1 MHSSRNRIALAVALA
16 SALSLAG
23 FTAGRATRAEPTS
36 APPAPAA
43 TQPNGALL
51 PSFAP
56 LVKNAAPAVVHVKV
70 TSVVN
75 AEAASPFGDDFPFPG
90 FRLPGP
96 RTRQGLGSGFIIRK
110 DGIVLTNNHV
120 VDDAKEITVALT
132 DGREFPATVVGRDPK
147 TDLAVLR
154 IDAKGDLPVAELG
167 DSDALSVGDWV
178 LAIGNPFGLS
188 NTVTAGIV
196 SAKGRA
202 IGGPYDD
209 FIQTDAP
216 INPGNSGGPLLDEH
230 GGVVGINTAIFSRS
244 GGNVGIGFAIPINLA
259 KRLVPE
265 LEEHGHVTR
274 AWLGVTVQQVTPALG
289 ESLGVAA
296 GHGALVAQVDPDGPA
311 AKSGIEPGDVITAYD
326 GQPLDE
332 HTSLPTLVAATPVG
346 KTVQVDILRDGRTRH
361 LEVKTARLADD
372 SSRTEAGPSK
382 GKWGLGLRDL
392 SPEDRQGRSLGSAE
406 GVLVARV
413 APDSPAADADIQPG
427 DLILRVNRT
436 PVGSVDE
443 VRREIAKT
451 AAGKPLLLLVRRAD
465 GNDRFAALAPR

>member
-1 MHSSRNRIALAVALA
+1 MNSSRNRAALAVVLA

-23 FTAGRATRAEPTS
+23 FTAGRATRAEPAAST
-36 APPAPAA
+36 PAPAA
-43 TQPNGALL
+43 AQTTGALL

-70 TSVVN
+70 TSVVK
-75 AEAASPFGDDFPFPG
+75 AAAASPFGYDFPFPG

-110 DGIVLTNNHV
+110 DGIVLTNDHV

-154 IDAKGDLPVAELG
+154 IDAKSDLPVAELG

-196 SAKGRA
+196 SAKGRT

-265 LEEHGHVTR
+265 LEQHGHVTR
-274 AWLGVTVQQVTPALG
+274 AFAPHARR
-289 ESLGVAA
+289 SNA
-296 GHGALVAQVDPDGPA
+296 GGKDGTGRHRPRPRDAPPRGDDGPA
-311 AKSGIEPGDVITAYD
+311 RRRRRAERGRPVERQVGTRAPR
-326 GQPLDE
+326 PLDGGAAAPQPRVSGGRARRRRGARQPGCRRGHSPRRPDPE
-332 HTSLPTLVAATPVG
+332 REPHGGRVGRRASPRDREDRGREAAPPPRPPGRRERSLLCARAAMKQAGSPAHLLGVRWPLSCHTPACD
-346 KTVQVDILRDGRTRH
+346 VD
-361 LEVKTARLADD
+361 A
-372 SSRTEAGPSK
+372 
-382 GKWGLGLRDL
+382 L
-392 SPEDRQGRSLGSAE
+392 SPARRLDELALPGAGS
-406 GVLVARV
+406 
-413 APDSPAADADIQPG
+413 
-427 DLILRVNRT
+427 
-436 PVGSVDE
+436 
-443 VRREIAKT
+443 
-451 AAGKPLLLLVRRAD
+451 
-465 GNDRFAALAPR
+465 